1 MLKMEEAGMEPK
13 SLLYPR
19 FNICNENMLDRDG
32 GIPPVKL
39 LPFREKTIVFNA

>member
-1 MLKMEEAGMEPK
+1 MLKMEEGIEPK

-19 FNICNENMLDRDG
+19 INISNEDMLDRDG

-39 LPFREKTIVFNA
+39 LLCV